1 MKHEEMK
8 NFATKIDDH
17 GINNL
22 QRILGKAGAAAAGQT
37 RRVPMD
43 ILINNHGDHGI
54 SLDEFAL
61 KEIYIYNIL
70 GTKR

>member
-1 MKHEEMK
+1 MLVSDETWRNEQLCNKE
-8 NFATKIDDH
+8 IDDH
-17 GINNL
+17 EINNL

-61 KEIYIYNIL
+61 KEIFI
-70 GTKR
+70 

>member
-1 MKHEEMK
+1 M
-8 NFATKIDDH
+8 
-17 GINNL
+17 